1 MFMYKQKNVFKH
13 FRSEWALSVFRGRRF
28 HCSIHFLFNDKR
40 QKSSLHCKA
49 QQNGRV
55 LRHCRSGTEKI
66 THWGEVV
73 RKNVLCL
80 DIMRWYPIVF
90 THFSAIRIKFAFIY
104 IIKTFSTFLFIVLI
118 VRFSWQNDKEQWQ
131 NCLHINL
138 RLFIEGW
145 NTCVK

>member
-1 MFMYKQKNVFKH
+1 MSSFGIQRPSLPLLHSFLIQWQKAKIIF
-13 FRSEWALSVFRGRRF
+13 ALQGTA
-28 HCSIHFLFNDKR
+28 KW
-40 QKSSLHCKA
+40 KS
-49 QQNGRV
+49 
-55 LRHCRSGTEKI
+55 RHCRSGTEKI